1 MILVD
6 AMCGSSNN
14 GNLLQDTGLF
24 ISVSVKDSGIGM
36 TPEQAKAVFDPFGKS
51 NRHAR
56 GNGVGLS
63 ICKKICEQLEGSIQV
78 QS

>member
-1 MILVD
+1 MVYAI
-6 AMCGSSNN
+6 CGSSNN

-24 ISVSVKDSGIGM
+24 ISVSVKDNGIGM
-36 TPEQAKAVFDPFGKS
+36 TPEQARAVFDPFGKS

-63 ICKKICEQLEGSIQV
+63 ICKKICEQLDGKIAVTS
-78 QS
+78 